1 MAHQESI
8 NDTILCVFHRQYKTI
23 ISALFVP
30 HDNCSNEPGAP
41 YIGPGA
47 GPQVITEQPVSD
59 LHLHC
64 HPLCH
69 PLSPICNRHPAP
81 SR

>member
-1 MAHQESI
+1 MTQYFVCFTVNIRRS
-8 NDTILCVFHRQYKTI
+8 LVPCCV
-23 ISALFVP
+23 P
-30 HDNCSNEPGAP
+30 NDNCSNEPGAT

-69 PLSPICNRHPAP
+69 PLAPICNRHPLSFSHTAWAC
-81 SR
+81 